1 MEEICR
7 YLNKA
12 MDPMQFMCQ
21 VMMKLKNNQLKQK
34 ELNYI
39 NWNDLLMNV
48 IMELF
53 AFTFQNMNSF
63 QSSFTEIQLY
73 NRNIYRM

>member
-1 MEEICR
+1 MEEMCR

-39 NWNDLLMNV
+39 NWNYLFMNV
-48 IMELF
+48 IMEYLRS
-53 AFTFQNMNSF
+53 TFQILIISK
-63 QSSFTEIQLY
+63 
-73 NRNIYRM
+73 